1 LVPEPG
7 STWQGTGIAFKGR
20 HRQLPAF
27 CAIKGDSHG
36 G

>member
-1 LVPEPG
+1 VRLL
-7 STWQGTGIAFKGR
+7 QATGQ
-20 HRQLPAF
+20 QLPAF